1 VDTVDG
7 RTEPVTRAADAASA
21 PSLLSADSRLY
32 ARMLAYVRPYV
43 GLLVAGFIATLAF
56 AALDAFSFV
65 MLVPFLKS
73 LFQGEAV
80 NYGDVGREIGWLL
93 ENTVGQVISADTP
106 AEDLLMRL
114 NLFILG
120 VFLLKNVA
128 EFFQQY
134 LVVRLEQSVVRDM
147 RNTVYRHLI
156 ELDLRF
162 FHRTRAGQIIT
173 RLTSDMDQVR
183 LLLTKNF
190 FKLLTSVVQV
200 LFTVALLLLM
210 SWQLTLVALVALP
223 ALFGVWGRILK
234 RLKRGDRTVLNLG
247 GEVASHLQET
257 VGGIRQVKAA
267 AAEPFEVSRFNA
279 LTQAYFKAITR
290 NERIRALAG
299 PMSEMIGAL
308 GTVLL
313 LWYGARMVLV
323 HQTIAGSSF
332 LLFLALSLKMY
343 QPAKWLSRFPSSV
356 GPALV
361 GAERIFEFLDTP
373 MDMIDRPGAREMT
386 DAPEVIRFENVSF
399 AYNAGAPVLQDVNL
413 EARQGSVV
421 ALVGPSGAG
430 KTTLVDMVARFY
442 DPTEGRITF
451 DGVDLRDFRLASLR
465 RHLGV
470 VTQETVLFH
479 DTVRANIA
487 YALPE
492 ATQDAIERAARAAN
506 AHDFITELPQGYDT
520 VLGER
525 GTRLSGGQRQ
535 RIAIARAILRD
546 PPILI
551 FDEATSA
558 LDSESER
565 LVQEA
570 IEHLL
575 EGRTVFVIAHRL
587 STIQNADRILV
598 LESGRIIQSGTHD
611 ELIAQGGLY
620 RKLYRLQ
627 YGADQVPARG

>member
-1 VDTVDG
+1 MRPVDVETTP
-7 RTEPVTRAADAASA
+7 RTDAPAAVAA
-21 PSLLSADSRLY
+21 PSSNAALLSADSQLY
-32 ARMLAYVRPYV
+32 ARMFTYVKPYT
-43 GLLVAGFIATLAF
+43 GLLGAGFLATLAF

-65 MLVPFLKS
+65 MLIPFLRT
-73 LFQGEAV
+73 LFQNAALD
-80 NYGDVGREIGWLL
+80 YGQAGREIGWLL
-93 ENTVGQVISADTP
+93 ENTVGRFIQPGMPVDV
-106 AEDLLMRL
+106 LLLRL

-120 VFLLKNVA
+120 VFLLKNIA

-147 RNTVYRHLI
+147 RNSVYRHLI
-156 ELDLRF
+156 DLDLRF

-200 LFTVALLLLM
+200 VFTIVLLVIM
-210 SWQLTLVALVALP
+210 SWRLTLIALIALP

-267 AAEPFEVSRFNA
+267 AGEAFEVRRFSA
-279 LTQAYFKAITR
+279 LTQSYFKAITR

-323 HQTIAGSSF
+323 HQTIDGTAF
-332 LLFLALSLKMY
+332 ILFLALSLKMY
-343 QPAKWLSRFPSSV
+343 QPAKWLSRFPSTV

-373 MDMIDRPGAREMT
+373 KDMLDRPNAQEFRGS
-386 DAPEVIRFENVSF
+386 PSVIRFENVGF
-399 AYNAGAPVLQDVNL
+399 EYNAGAPVLQEITF
-413 EARQGSVV
+413 EAQRGSVI

-442 DPTEGRITF
+442 DPTQGRITF
-451 DGVDLRDFRLASLR
+451 DGVDLRDFQLGSLR
-465 RHLGV
+465 RQLGV

-487 YALPE
+487 YALP
-492 ATQDAIERAARAAN
+492 DASQSDIERAARAAN
-506 AHDFITELPQGYDT
+506 AHEFIMAMPQGYET

-587 STIQNADRILV
+587 STVQNADQILV
-598 LESGRIIQSGTHD
+598 MEAGRIVQRGTHD
-611 ELIAQGGLY
+611 ELLADGGLY

-627 YGADQVPARG
+627 YA

>member
-1 VDTVDG
+1 MAVAQREVPAT
-7 RTEPVTRAADAASA
+7 TEPARVTAQ
-21 PSLLSADSRLY
+21 LSSDTRLY
-32 ARMLAYVRPYV
+32 ARLLSYIRPYR
-43 GLLVAGFIATLAF
+43 LLLLGGFLATLAF
-56 AALDAFSFV
+56 AALDAFSFI
-65 MLVPFLKS
+65 MLIPFLRA
-73 LFQGEAV
+73 LFEGSTVE
-80 NYGDVGREIGWLL
+80 YGQFGREIGWLL
-93 ENTVGQVISADTP
+93 ENTVGRVIGQNTDMN
-106 AEDLLMRL
+106 DVLLRL
-114 NLFILG
+114 NMFILG
-120 VFLLKNVA
+120 VFLLKNIA

-173 RLTSDMDQVR
+173 RLTADMDQVR

-200 LFTVALLLLM
+200 VFTIIVLVAM

-223 ALFGVWGRILK
+223 ALFGVWGRILR

-257 VGGIRQVKAA
+257 VSGVRQVKAG
-267 AAEPFEVSRFNA
+267 AAEQFEIARFQA

-323 HQTIAGSSF
+323 HGTLDAAAF
-332 LLFLALSLKMY
+332 FAFVAFSLKMY
-343 QPAKWLSRFPSSV
+343 QPAKWLSRFPSTV

-361 GAERIFEFLDTP
+361 GAERVFEFLDTP
-373 MDMIDRPGAREMT
+373 IDMVDRPDARPFTGAQ
-386 DAPEVIRFENVSF
+386 EVIRFEGVSF
-399 AYNAGAPVLQDVNL
+399 GYTPDVAVLQDVDF
-413 EARQGSVV
+413 EAKRGEVV

-430 KTTLVDMVARFY
+430 KSTLVDMIARFY
-442 DPTEGRITF
+442 DPTGGRITI
-451 DGVDLRDFRLASLR
+451 DGVDLREFRITSLR
-465 RHLGV
+465 RHMGV

-487 YALPE
+487 YAMPDASDE
-492 ATQDAIERAARAAN
+492 AVVRAARLAN
-506 AHDFITELPQGYDT
+506 AHEFIVNLPQGYDT

-565 LVQEA
+565 LVQDA

-575 EGRTVFVIAHRL
+575 TGRTVFVIAHRL
-587 STIQNADRILV
+587 STILNADQILV
-598 LESGRIIQSGTHD
+598 MDGGRIVQRGTH
-611 ELIAQGGLY
+611 EQLLAEGGLY

-627 YGADQVPARG
+627 FEQRV